1 MQAYAQA
8 LTYAIPI
15 FLFLIGIEA
24 AFSWKMGVKI
34 NRGPDMISSLTSGI
48 SNIVKDVLGLS
59 IAIVSY
65 SWLVDRVAIFTIG
78 TQWYVFVIAF
88 IAKDF
93 AGYWIHRL
101 EHTINVFW
109 NRHIIHHSSEEFNL
123 SCALRQSTSEVF
135 SFVGLFLLP
144 AALIGVPTQVIAII
158 APIQLFAQFWY
169 HTRLIDKMGVLEYI
183 IVTPS
188 HHRVHH
194 AINAEYIDKNYGQI
208 FIIWDKLFGTFQ
220 LELKAV
226 PPVYGVKRPVHTWNP
241 LLIGVQ
247 HIWLIILDAIRTKN
261 LTDKLKIW
269 FMPTGWRPED
279 VKQTHP
285 IAVVEDVYHFDKFDT
300 HLSKKLLTWSWI
312 QLTVLLAMV
321 MDLFFRFGDIGF
333 PGVLWYGLYIF
344 VSIFCITSLMDKKS
358 YAFIA
363 EFIRLIL
370 VVVIIWL
377 GKGGWFNTSSHISW
391 ITLQILGFHILAILI
406 SIFAQNE
413 NKKRESTKISSAE
426 TF

>member
-15 FLFLIGIEA
+15 FLLLIGMEA

-34 NRGPDMISSLTSGI
+34 NSGPDMISSFTSGI

-65 SWLVDRVAIFTIG
+65 GWLVDRVAIFSIG

-93 AGYWIHRL
+93 AGYWIHRM

-123 SCALRQSTSEVF
+123 SCALRQSVSEVF
-135 SFVGLFLLP
+135 SFVGLLLLP
-144 AALIGVPTQVIAII
+144 AALIGVPVQVIAII

-169 HTRLIDKMGVLEYI
+169 HTRLIHKMGVLEYI

-194 AINAEYIDKNYGQI
+194 AINPEYIDKNYGQI
-208 FIIWDKLFGTFQ
+208 FILWDKLFGTFQ
-220 LELKAV
+220 PELEAV
-226 PPVYGVKRPVHTWNP
+226 LPVYGVKRPVHTWNP

-247 HIWLIILDAIRTKN
+247 HSWLIFQDAVRTKN
-261 LTDKLKIW
+261 WKDKLKIW
-269 FMPTGWRPED
+269 FMPTGWRPDD
-279 VKQTHP
+279 VKLSKP
-285 IAVVEDVYHFDKFDT
+285 IPIVDDVYHFNKFDT
-300 HLSKKLLTWSWI
+300 HLSKKLLAWSWI

-333 PGVLWYGLYIF
+333 PGVLMYGLYIF
-344 VSIFCITSLMDKKS
+344 VSIFCITSLMDKAA
-358 YAFIA
+358 YAPLA
-363 EFIRLIL
+363 ETIRFIL
-370 VVVIIWL
+370 VT
-377 GKGGWFNTSSHISW
+377 GY
-391 ITLQILGFHILAILI
+391 LI
-406 SIFAQNE
+406 STNWNWFGNSMWTGIEANFVFTFALSAIGLAYYFHFTE
-413 NKKRESTKISSAE
+413 NRFFKKEITIAS
-426 TF
+426 

>member
-1 MQAYAQA
+1 MEAYAQA

-15 FLFLIGIEA
+15 FLLLIGIEA

-48 SNIVKDVLGLS
+48 ANIVKDVLGLS

-65 SWLVDRVAIFTIG
+65 SWLVDRVSIFSIG
-78 TQWYVFVIAF
+78 TQWYVFAIAF
-88 IAKDF
+88 ITKDF

-144 AALIGVPTQVIAII
+144 AAVIGVPTQVIAII

-169 HTRLIDKMGVLEYI
+169 HTRLIDKMGALEYI

-194 AINAEYIDKNYGQI
+194 AINPEYIDKNYGQI

-220 LELKAV
+220 PERKEVL
-226 PPVYGVKRPVHTWNP
+226 PVYGVKRPVHTWNP

-247 HIWLIILDAIRTKN
+247 HVWLIFLDAIRTDN
-261 LTDKLKIW
+261 WRDKLKIW

-279 VKQTHP
+279 VKQARP
-285 IAVVEDVYHFDKFDT
+285 IVVVEDVYHLEKFDT
-300 HLSKKLLTWSWI
+300 HLSNKLLTWSWI

-321 MDLFFRFGDIGF
+321 LDLFFRIGDIGF
-333 PGVLWYGLYIF
+333 PGVLSYGLYIF
-344 VSIFCITSLMDKKS
+344 VSIFCITALMDKVS
-358 YAFIA
+358 YAHIVETARF
-363 EFIRLIL
+363 IL
-370 VVVIIWL
+370 VL
-377 GKGGWFNTSSHISW
+377 FFLLKGDWNWFGNSLWTGIEANFIFTFS
-391 ITLQILGFHILAILI
+391 ILSNVLAYYFH
-406 SIFAQNE
+406 FAE
-413 NKKRESTKISSAE
+413 NKYYNKEIYSAQRG
-426 TF
+426 

>member
-1 MQAYAQA
+1 MEAYAQA

-15 FLFLIGIEA
+15 FLLLIGIEA
-24 AFSWKMGVKI
+24 AFSWKLGVKI
-34 NRGPDMISSLTSGI
+34 NRGSDMISSLTSGI

-135 SFVGLFLLP
+135 TFVGLFLLP

-194 AINAEYIDKNYGQI
+194 AINTEYIDKNYGQI

-220 LELKAV
+220 PERKAV

-241 LLIGVQ
+241 FLIGVQ
-247 HIWLIILDAIRTKN
+247 HVWLIILDAVRTKSWK
-261 LTDKLKIW
+261 DKLKIW

-279 VKQTHP
+279 VKQSHP
-285 IAVVEDVYHFDKFDT
+285 IPIVEDVYRLEKFDT
-300 HLSKKLLTWSWI
+300 HLSSKLLTWSWI
-312 QLTVLLAMV
+312 QLTVLLAMI
-321 MDLFFRFGDIGF
+321 MDLFFRFGEIGF
-333 PGVLWYGLYIF
+333 PGVLVYGLYIF
-344 VSIFCITSLMDKKS
+344 VSIFCITSLMDKVF
-358 YAFIA
+358 YAPIA
-363 EFIRLIL
+363 ETARFVLVLFLLVNANWNWFGNSPWAGIAANFIFIYSLMAIAL
-370 VVVIIWL
+370 AYY
-377 GKGGWFNTSSHISW
+377 
-391 ITLQILGFHILAILI
+391 FH
-406 SIFAQNE
+406 FAE
-413 NKKRESTKISSAE
+413 NKYFNKEIFTAR
-426 TF
+426 